1 MGVIIVSMILFG
13 RKTRKLTRANFYQY
27 LLDYTIKNH
36 QKSFYLSA
44 SPNSYISLKNASK
57 MSAQMFIFHVTNH
70 PTSRNSLKTTPKSC
84 LKG

>member
-36 QKSFYLSA
+36 K
-44 SPNSYISLKNASK
+44 KV
-57 MSAQMFIFHVTNH
+57 FI
-70 PTSRNSLKTTPKSC
+70 
-84 LKG
+84 